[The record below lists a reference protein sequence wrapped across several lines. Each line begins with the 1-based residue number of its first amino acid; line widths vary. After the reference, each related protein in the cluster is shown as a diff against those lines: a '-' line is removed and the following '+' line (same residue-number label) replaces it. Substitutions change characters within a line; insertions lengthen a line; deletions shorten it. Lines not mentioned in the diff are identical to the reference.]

1 MTNLKKLGLTA
12 LAGSLVATTGYAGAL
27 DVSGGA
33 KVSYVTGDTTEV
45 SGNPFSM
52 TRDITFSGSGEMDN
66 GMTISYHQLLTAGA
80 FSSSGLKLDMGD
92 AGTLSFANGTS
103 QGHGISAYEDKMPTA
118 AEQVWDDLDGQA
130 NGVLTGNKTNKIGY
144 GTSFAG
150 ANVSVDYNKQQE
162 GGSAKSIGV
171 DYAPVDGAMIFIGMS
186 DEYAGPNTSTDQ
198 TTFGGTYTAGATTVG
213 VQRTSID
220 FSAANSDQDR
230 THIAA
235 SFAVN
240 EDLSVSW
247 GMSTVE
253 FESAA
258 KTDQEDSGFSA
269 SYTMGS
275 MSLTAA
281 FNSSDNVGGTSG
293 TDDEHKEVGL
303 AFAF

>member
-27 DVSGGA
+27 DVTGAA

-52 TRDITFSGSGEMDN
+52 TRDINFAGSGEMDN
-66 GMTISYHQLLTAGA
+66 GMTISYFQLLGAGS
-80 FSSSGLKLDMGD
+80 FSSSGLTLDMGD
-92 AGTLSFANGTS
+92 AGTMTFMNGTS
-103 QGHGISAYEDKMPTA
+103 GGQGISAYEDKMPTA
-118 AEQVWDDLDGQA
+118 AEQVWDDLDGEA

-150 ANVSVDYNKQQE
+150 ANVSADYNKQQD
-162 GGSAKSIGV
+162 GGSAKSIAV
-171 DYAPVDGAMIFIGMS
+171 DYAPMDGAMIFIAQS
-186 DEYAGPNTSTDQ
+186 DEYSGVNTSTDQ
-198 TTFGGTYTAGATTVG
+198 VTFGGTYTAGAVTAG
-213 VQRTSID
+213 IQRTSID
-220 FSAANSDQDR
+220 FSAANSDTDR

-240 EDLSVSW
+240 EDLSISY

-253 FESAA
+253 FESAS

-275 MSLTAA
+275 MSITAA
-281 FNSSDNVGGTSG
+281 FNSSDNAGGTSG
-293 TDDEHKEVGL
+293 TDDEHKEIGL

>member
-12 LAGSLVATTGYAGAL
+12 LAGSLVATSAFAGAL
-27 DVSGGA
+27 DVTGAA
-33 KVSYVTGDTTEV
+33 KVSYVSADTTEV
-45 SGNPFSM
+45 GGNPFSM
-52 TRDITFSGSGEMDN
+52 TRDINFAGSGEMDN
-66 GMTISYHQLLTAGA
+66 GMTISYFQLLGAGS
-80 FSSSGLKLDMGD
+80 FSSSGLTLDMGD
-92 AGTLSFANGTS
+92 AGTMTFMNGTS
-103 QGHGISAYEDKMPTA
+103 GGQGISAYEDKMPTA
-118 AEQVWDDLDGQA
+118 AEQVWDDLDGET

-150 ANVSVDYNKQQE
+150 ANVSADYNKQQD
-162 GGSAKSIGV
+162 GGSAKSIAV
-171 DYAPVDGAMIFIGMS
+171 DYAPMDGAMIFIAQS
-186 DEYAGPNTSTDQ
+186 DEYSGVNTSTDQ
-198 TTFGGTYTAGATTVG
+198 VTFGGTYTAGAVTAG
-213 VQRTSID
+213 IQRTSID
-220 FSAANSDQDR
+220 FSAANSDTDR

-253 FESAA
+253 FESAS

-275 MSLTAA
+275 MSITAA
-281 FNSSDNVGGTSG
+281 FNSSDNAGGTSG
-293 TDDEHKEVGL
+293 TDDEHKEIGL